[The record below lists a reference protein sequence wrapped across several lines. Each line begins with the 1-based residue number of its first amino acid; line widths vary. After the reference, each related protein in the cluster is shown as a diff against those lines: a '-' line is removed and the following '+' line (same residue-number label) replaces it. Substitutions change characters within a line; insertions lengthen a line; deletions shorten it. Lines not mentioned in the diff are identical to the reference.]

1 MAWLPR
7 RSPLLCTDLHP
18 KLEISRV
25 AAVRVAF
32 LTGYVGSAE
41 VHARIDRAIADG
53 ACGCR
58 PKPATSA
65 DIRSLLEAAS
75 LQSDG

>member
-1 MAWLPR
+1 
-7 RSPLLCTDLHP
+7 
-18 KLEISRV
+18 
-25 AAVRVAF
+25 VAF

-58 PKPATSA
+58 PKPDFRRHQEPAGSPHLC
-65 DIRSLLEAAS
+65 SLT
-75 LQSDG
+75 G